1 MGNRNRDYEQYDDE
15 YQGRENYD
23 SIRRGTGY
31 SASRPFRRGEEYFGG
46 NRVGYGEGYT
56 GGRGR
61 DHETYPRENESRPSS
76 QQTRYSRSYGT
87 EYDDPYTQGFGSE
100 ASRRH
105 SGVGYSGRGNYPNRY
120 SGHGAEE
127 LGYGRG
133 YPESERGFQNYEG
146 DDRGWWDKTSDEV
159 SSWFGDEE
167 AARRRRL
174 DQRRG
179 PHRGRGPS
187 NYTRSDERIKDD
199 INDRLTEHSYHD
211 ASNIDVQVLG
221 GEATLTG
228 TVESRYEKRLAEDLA
243 EDVSGVKNVENRIRV
258 RETSWATPQNT
269 SASDTPG
276 SSSRTARSGS

>member
-61 DHETYPRENESRPSS
+61 DHETYPRENESRPSY

-199 INDRLTEHSYHD
+199 INDRLTEHSYLD

-228 TVESRYEKRLAEDLA
+228 TVESRYEKRLAEDVA
-243 EDVSGVKNVENRIRV
+243 EDVAGVKNVENRIRI